1 MKKLLAKWSVFLII
15 VTIISS
21 CSTNG
26 VSDYHRSSSAG
37 ETKLETRYLH
47 NDVAFRLK
55 DIGQAPDLLILPQ
68 GHEVKFTLNKKM
80 YLSYHTAQGYIL
92 ETQND
97 KESCFFILGKND
109 FSITVQNRKDGIIKM
124 SASDSIS
131 QKTATVP
138 QQKVYVSVASYV
150 TRTELGYYMPEA
162 ITEMKVEK
170 SGSKLSFC
178 WKNNSGKEI
187 VYHGNFPQD
196 NFVIESA
203 GDLLSTSI
211 AFEQQYSYNFT
222 RRAGC
227 YYGWKQEDIT
237 FFGYC
242 YQNNKLKEYG
252 WQNPAPKMKQ

>member
-1 MKKLLAKWSVFLII
+1 MKKLLAKSVILIT

-26 VSDYHRSSSAG
+26 VRDYHRSSSAG
-37 ETKLETRYLH
+37 ETRLETRYLH

-55 DIGQAPDLLILPQ
+55 DIGQAPDLLVPHQ
-68 GHEVKFTLNKKM
+68 GYEANFTLKNKL
-80 YLSYHTAQGYIL
+80 YLSYHPAQGYIL
-92 ETQND
+92 EAEND
-97 KESCFFILGKND
+97 KEGRFFVLGKND
-109 FSITVQNRKDGIIKM
+109 FSITAKNRSEGIIKM

-131 QKTATVP
+131 RKAATVP
-138 QQKVYVSVASYV
+138 QQKSYVSLAGYV

-162 ITEMKVEK
+162 ITEMTIEK

-178 WKNNSGKEI
+178 WKDKSGKEI
-187 VYHGNFPQD
+187 IYHGNFPQD

-211 AFEQQYSYNFT
+211 AFEQQYSYNFA
-222 RRAGC
+222 RREGC
-227 YYGWKQEDIT
+227 YHGWKQEDIT

-242 YQNNKLKEYG
+242 YKNNKPKEYG
-252 WQNPAPKMKQ
+252 WRNPAPRMKQ